1 MGKELRSGSSAD
13 RHQHDGDIVPVY
25 IWLTNWITKQQEE
38 YYDDRDEG
46 MAPRGKLNAH
56 PATEGHAT
64 DGIAIV
70 DFRQSLGRRIINITD
85 DASESMRAYILEN
98 HPRETMGA

>member
-1 MGKELRSGSSAD
+1 M
-13 RHQHDGDIVPVY
+13 
-25 IWLTNWITKQQEE
+25 
-38 YYDDRDEG
+38 
-46 MAPRGKLNAH
+46 
-56 PATEGHAT
+56 HAT

-70 DFRQSLGRRIINITD
+70 NFRQSLGRRIINITD